1 MKSVL
6 RKVNIMSK
14 KPLST
19 FDRFMKKAKQKKRYD
34 EEYKELL
41 LSELFLALM
50 EGDDLSVRKL
60 AKAAGISPTVIQ
72 EVKSG
77 KKKNITLET
86 FLKIV
91 AACGWTVVIEN
102 PKKKDETKFVLSSGM
117 ALA

>member
-1 MKSVL
+1 MNK
-6 RKVNIMSK
+6 KV
-14 KPLST
+14 LST
-19 FDRFMKKAKQKKRYD
+19 FDRFMKNSKQKKLYN

-50 EGDDLSVRKL
+50 EGDDFSVRKL
-60 AKAAGISPTVIQ
+60 AKVAGISPTVIQ

-91 AACGWTVVIEN
+91 AACGWTVVVEN
-102 PKKKDETKFVLSSGM
+102 PRKRGEMKFVLNIDT